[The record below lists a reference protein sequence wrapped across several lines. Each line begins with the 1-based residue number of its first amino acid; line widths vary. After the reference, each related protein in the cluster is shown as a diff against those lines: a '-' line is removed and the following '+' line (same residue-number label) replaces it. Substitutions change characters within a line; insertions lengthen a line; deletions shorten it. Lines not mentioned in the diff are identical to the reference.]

1 MCVDCG
7 GVWWYKQGGMRFAEL
22 VWKAYGPYL
31 AEVQR
36 AWKGMLR
43 QVPGTLPP
51 WAESARFLCE
61 GTDGSPRQE

>member
-1 MCVDCG
+1 MHELVYMCVDCG

-36 AWKGMLR
+36 GVEGDAQAGPWDPAPVGR
-43 QVPGTLPP
+43 ECQVPV
-51 WAESARFLCE
+51 
-61 GTDGSPRQE
+61 